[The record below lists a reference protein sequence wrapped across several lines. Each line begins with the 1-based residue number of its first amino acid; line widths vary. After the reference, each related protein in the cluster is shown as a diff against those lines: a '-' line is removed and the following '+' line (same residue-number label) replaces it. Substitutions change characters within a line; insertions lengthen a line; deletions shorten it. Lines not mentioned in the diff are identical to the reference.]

1 MISKGNK
8 FYRTSAL
15 KQFKENN
22 NKGIISFIL
31 FILFSLWILL
41 FKADDF
47 LYIKW
52 GLLIVTIIW
61 ILLYKRIID
70 VKIQNLK
77 EKYYPNGQI
86 RQTEDGM
93 RITGSSGSSSS
104 WNLKTTKYYENG
116 NIKSKTEEENGK
128 TLFYKEW
135 DKDGKL
141 INSN

>member
-22 NKGIISFIL
+22 NKGIISFIF